1 MRILLSLLFILFFT
15 GCTST
20 TTTKEAAFPSMYGD
34 TNRQTILIVPVINE
48 TTAAEAVDF
57 LNATVAQPLANKGY
71 YVLSIPIVNHLFKD
85 TGVIDGSQLKGVPM
99 TSYKEKFGADSVLF
113 IKLTNWETN
122 YLVIAGNVTVGM
134 EYVLIST
141 TTNEIMWSYKNTF
154 AINTSS
160 SSGNLIADII
170 VTAVSTAAT
179 DYVPVARQV
188 HENAVMTLPVGKY
201 HPKHL
206 KDGKDK
212 NVIPEMAEAP
222 KANF

>member
-85 TGVIDGSQLKGVPM
+85 AGVIDGSQLKGVPM
-99 TSYKEKFGADSVLF
+99 ASYKEKFGADSVLF

-134 EYVLIST
+134 EYVLMST
-141 TTNEIMWSYKNTF
+141 TTNEIIWSYKNTF

-206 KDGKDK
+206 KDGNDK
-212 NVIPEMAEAP
+212 NVIPAMAEAP